1 MRSVTR
7 DIRMWHHSRRL
18 IITHILYNVVGK
30 LAGLC
35 FNILNVCLAGNL
47 PPLGS
52 VSVIVED
59 QGRFL
64 LLRRPEG
71 RLVFPGGFIRWREHP
86 TQTAEREFREETG
99 LQVALHHLVA
109 SHSHISGN
117 VGSMSTLTLVFC
129 GEIRGGEMRGSV
141 EGQPCWI
148 DESSLLEMHDFRYGS
163 MLNAYREQRDK
174 GVKHPR
180 ILCGGL

>member
-1 MRSVTR
+1 M
-7 DIRMWHHSRRL
+7 
-18 IITHILYNVVGK
+18 GK

-52 VSVIVED
+52 VSVIVEE

-71 RLVFPGGFIRWREHP
+71 RLVFPGGFMRWREHP

-99 LQVALHHLVA
+99 LQVALHHLVT

-117 VGSMSTLTLVFC
+117 IGSMSTLTLVFC

-141 EGQPCWI
+141 EGKPCWI
-148 DESSLLEMHDFRYGS
+148 DESSLLEMIDFRYGS
-163 MLNAYREQRDK
+163 ILNAYREQRDT
-174 GVKHPR
+174 GVSSSGH
-180 ILCGGL
+180 